1 MAHSLETT
9 AVDFPLGKSPVATV
23 GWGYYY
29 AGSSEQQLGLDPRLV
44 LQNRRNQQV
53 MAYRRRCAVED
64 ANADFLDKYTDIQKK
79 PRETRLEEEDRLL
92 AWIDDLH
99 EVDVERKA
107 TNESGPL
114 AETPNDH
121 KSREAEEGVPRT
133 RYLEDMRNWQ
143 VTEYERRV
151 TAEDAN
157 RRYFQSSRSHPR
169 ERKPS
174 AVRFFG
180 ETTFIYNP
188 RKSIREINM
197 AGYELVGVFTS
208 RMTEDEVMKARRRL
222 YKRPEDF

>member
-1 MAHSLETT
+1 MACYRIYTPTT
-9 AVDFPLGKSPVATV
+9 PRRSCLKNKALTSRKY
-23 GWGYYY
+23 WG
-29 AGSSEQQLGLDPRLV
+29 
-44 LQNRRNQQV
+44 
-53 MAYRRRCAVED
+53 
-64 ANADFLDKYTDIQKK
+64 T
-79 PRETRLEEEDRLL
+79 
-92 AWIDDLH
+92 
-99 EVDVERKA
+99 
-107 TNESGPL
+107 ESGGL
-114 AETPNDH
+114 FYHE
-121 KSREAEEGVPRT
+121 SREAEEGVPRT

-208 RMTEDEVMKARRRL
+208 RMTEDEVMKTRRRL